1 LDKNAM
7 DSHLYFGIVS
17 TQASHVCL
25 PQAMIVCVCHRV
37 SDREIA
43 RHARAGMSFDEIQ
56 FELGVATQCGRCED
70 CARDVVAQCCSSQPV
85 AALRS
90 EVAPVPSQLAPLLQE
105 GNACKSSSL
114 SPAA

>member
-1 LDKNAM
+1 
-7 DSHLYFGIVS
+7 
-17 TQASHVCL
+17 
-25 PQAMIVCVCHRV
+25 MIVCVCHRI

-70 CARDVVAQCCSSQPV
+70 CARDVVAQCCSAQPV
-85 AALRS
+85 AALRN
-90 EVAPVPSQLAPLLQE
+90 EADSQAREMAAVQE
-105 GNACKSSSL
+105 GRACCRSSHP